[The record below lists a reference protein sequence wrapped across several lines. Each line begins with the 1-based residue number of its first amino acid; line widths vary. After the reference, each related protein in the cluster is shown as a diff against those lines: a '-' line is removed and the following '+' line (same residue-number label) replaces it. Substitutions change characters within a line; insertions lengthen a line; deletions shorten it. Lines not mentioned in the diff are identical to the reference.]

1 MYPTTT
7 PANTGSGLTTQDAN
21 NASKLW
27 KKGADKFEESEDIF
41 QSMEGGESALIQV
54 EQDLSKGEGQEIYF
68 RVKSGFY
75 GTGKR
80 TGQYFTAEDDFEP
93 IHMKTNSLKVGIIR
107 NATRTDM
114 MMEEELGM
122 RGELEGGI
130 NTELGRWMG
139 REKTRQMGLSL
150 LHQVSNSNHMY
161 CNGRNSVDHLVDGD
175 ELSPDDLITA
185 AAMLEGLG
193 GKPAYLGKDP
203 MGNDIFSLMFLTSQ
217 YGSMSIEM
225 DPETKANNRAAAG
238 ANGYQNRLFQGGL
251 IDVAGHKVKKWRVI
265 DHDGVGPIGSFL
277 NPKASLGIAI
287 VDGTTADL
295 TGGGRGITGGGD
307 STSAAARSNGIRFFV
322 DFPRLAYTFC
332 NGDSI
337 GATASTHQLNADNK
351 FYVVVVNPSTS
362 DVDASIRGKWGMY
375 RISANNGNELTADA
389 RLVAPGDVANIG
401 VSTLGGVTWDDAVN
415 TTEHPSGALVYLAN
429 QYGKPLFR
437 TIGMGR
443 RATRRGYGKFRNL
456 RLMDKQEGGYIREV
470 YIASIFGQ
478 KPVADRRDRF
488 PGVIVLHHTGKYPG
502 WNHP

>member
-1 MYPTTT
+1 MFPTTT
-7 PANTGSGLTTQDAN
+7 PSNTGAGLTTQDSL

-27 KKGADKFEESEDIF
+27 KKGADKFEESEDVF

-54 EQDLSKGEGQEIYF
+54 ETDLSKGEGQQIYF

-80 TGQYFTAEDDFEP
+80 TGEYFTAENDFEP
-93 IHMKTNSLKVGIIR
+93 IHMKTNSLTVGIIR

-122 RGELEGGI
+122 RGELEGGV
-130 NTELGRWMG
+130 NEELGKWMG

-161 CNGRNSVDHLVDGD
+161 CGGRSSVDGLVSGD
-175 ELSPDDLITA
+175 ELSPDDLIVA
-185 AAMLEGLG
+185 GAMLEGMG
-193 GKPAYLGKDP
+193 GKPAYMGKDP
-203 MGNDIFSLMFLTSQ
+203 LGNDIHSLMFLTSQ

-238 ANGYQNRLFQGGL
+238 ANGYNNRLFQGGL

-277 NPKASLGIAI
+277 NPKAYLGIAC
-287 VDGTTADL
+287 VTGTSADL

-307 STSAAARSNGIRFFV
+307 ATSAAARSSGIRFFV

-332 NGDSI
+332 NGDTIS
-337 GATASTHQLNADNK
+337 ATASTHQLNADNK
-351 FYVVVVNPSTS
+351 FYVVIVNPSTS
-362 DVDASIRGKWGMY
+362 DVDASIRGKWGMC
-375 RISANNGNELTADA
+375 RISANDGNELTPDLKLGAA
-389 RLVAPGDVANIG
+389 ISGIAHTTV
-401 VSTLGGVTWDDAVN
+401 GGVTYDAALN
-415 TTEHPSGALVYLAN
+415 TDVHPSGSLVYLAN

-437 TIGMGR
+437 TVGLAK

-456 RLMDKQEGGYIREV
+456 RLTDKQEGGYIREV

>member
-1 MYPTTT
+1 MFPTTT
-7 PANTGSGLTTQDAN
+7 PANTGAGLVTQDSL
-21 NASKLW
+21 NAAKLW
-27 KKGADKFEESEDIF
+27 KKGADRFEESEDIF
-41 QSMEGGESALIQV
+41 AAMEGGDAALIQV
-54 EQDLSKGEGQEIYF
+54 ENDLSKGEGQEIYF

-80 TGQYFTAEDDFEP
+80 TGEYFTAENDFEP

-122 RGELEGGI
+122 RSELESGL
-130 NTELGRWMG
+130 NEELGKWMG

-150 LHQVSNSNHMY
+150 LHQVSNANHMY
-161 CNGRNSVDHLVDGD
+161 CNGNSSVDSLTTGD

-185 AAMLEGLG
+185 AAMLEGYG

-203 MGNDIFSLMFLTSQ
+203 LGNDIFSLVFLTSQ

-225 DPETKANNRAAAG
+225 DPDTKANNRAAAG
-238 ANGYQNRLFQGGL
+238 ANGYNNRLFQGGL
-251 IDVAGHKVKKWRVI
+251 VDVAGHKVKKWRVI

-287 VDGTTADL
+287 TSGTTADL

-307 STSAAARSNGIRFFV
+307 ATSAASRSNGVRFFV
-322 DFPRLAYTFC
+322 DFPRLAYTFA
-332 NGDSI
+332 NGDTVS
-337 GATASTHQLNADNK
+337 ATASTHQLNSDNK

-375 RISANNGNELTADA
+375 RISANNGNELTADL
-389 RLVAPGDVANIG
+389 RLGAAISGIAHTTV
-401 VSTLGGVTWDDAVN
+401 GGVTYDAAVN
-415 TTEHPSGALVYLAN
+415 TDQHPAGSLVYLAN

-456 RLMDKQEGGYIREV
+456 RMLDKQEGGYLREV